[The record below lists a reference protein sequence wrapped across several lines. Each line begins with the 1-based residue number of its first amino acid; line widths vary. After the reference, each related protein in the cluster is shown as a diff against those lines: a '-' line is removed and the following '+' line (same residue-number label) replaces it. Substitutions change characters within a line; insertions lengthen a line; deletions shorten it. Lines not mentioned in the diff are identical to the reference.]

1 MVFIVI
7 IGVVLL
13 IGVGVAVGV
22 MRKSNSSDVEVK
34 AMETVKSASSGVIN
48 AKGGEIQERK
58 KENEKEPAAS
68 SATETVV
75 EIKPAKKPVELKNI
89 NVDISKRRRPDT
101 KGLPYVL
108 VAEDN
113 LSNYKL
119 LEVMLRNIAVTEN
132 AVNGRKAVERA
143 MEMDYDMILMDI
155 KMPVMNGLEATNAIR
170 QFDAKIPIIAVT
182 ANVLDFDKNLA
193 LANGCNEFVTKPVIR
208 KRLCEVI
215 DAYRRKN

>member
-1 MVFIVI
+1 MVFIII

-13 IGVGVAVGV
+13 VGVGVAVIV
-22 MRKSNSSDVEVK
+22 MRKSGSSDIEEK
-34 AMETVKSASSGVIN
+34 AMETVIANHNNN
-48 AKGGEIQERK
+48 AKVRAGEVQEIK
-58 KENEKEPAAS
+58 KAPEEKPAPPVS
-68 SATETVV
+68 ETVV
-75 EIKPAKKPVELKNI
+75 EIKPAKKSVELNI
-89 NVDISKRRRPDT
+89 TDVDITKRKRPDT

-132 AVNGRKAVERA
+132 AVNGKKAVERA

-215 DAYRRKN
+215 DTYKRKN

>member
-1 MVFIVI
+1 MVFIII

-13 IGVGVAVGV
+13 VGVGVAVIV
-22 MRKSNSSDVEVK
+22 MRKSGSSDIEEK
-34 AMETVKSASSGVIN
+34 AMETVIANHNNN
-48 AKGGEIQERK
+48 AKVRAGEVQEIK
-58 KENEKEPAAS
+58 KAPEVKPAPPVS
-68 SATETVV
+68 ETVV
-75 EIKPAKKPVELKNI
+75 EIKPAKKSVELNI
-89 NVDISKRRRPDT
+89 TDVDITKRKRPDT

-132 AVNGRKAVERA
+132 AVNGKKAVERA

-215 DAYRRKN
+215 DTYKRKN